1 MKLTGFL
8 FTSLDIASLVT
19 AHEMEGTVVAIA
31 HPHPFPLLRDSE
43 EHDLD
48 AKADHACINNEEKPP
63 CLCLHAPRSHQPERL
78 SADISVLGTE
88 RFGAFRFC
96 SAVSKRFCKCTV
108 PYGTGAEISTS
119 QC

>member
-48 AKADHACINNEEKPP
+48 ANAHHACINNEEKTPVSLLAPTSFPP
-63 CLCLHAPRSHQPERL
+63 ARKTICGYLR
-78 SADISVLGTE
+78 
-88 RFGAFRFC
+88 
-96 SAVSKRFCKCTV
+96 
-108 PYGTGAEISTS
+108 TGD
-119 QC
+119 